1 MRVSQLLKVM
11 DKDDEIVIDDFGK
24 RIDEMRIYNG
34 TVRGITR
41 DDPINKMH
49 IYSVAAYDHTIIVLA
64 GAPTNN

>member
-24 RIDEMRIYNG
+24 PIDKMMIYNG
-34 TVRGITR
+34 AVRGIKR

-49 IYSVAAYDHTIIVLA
+49 IYSVNAYDYTIIVLA
-64 GAPTNN
+64 GYPTNN